1 MRRLFLMMCVVALS
15 AIGYRAVA
23 DQPDPYW
30 ENPEMFAE
38 NKLPAKATFTPYLT
52 TEAATERGDSELVMD
67 ISGEWRFNWTKTP
80 AERPEGFWAE
90 EYDDSKW
97 TTIKVPGNWEV
108 EGFGV
113 PIYTNVTYPYPMNPP
128 YIPHDDNPTGCYR
141 HTFTLPS
148 EWNGRDVI
156 LHFESGLAAM
166 HLWLNGHKVG
176 YSEGTKTAVEFDIT
190 PYIKAGDNTLA
201 IEGYRWSDGS
211 YLEDQDFWRLSG
223 FDRKVKVYSV
233 AKTRI
238 ADMFVVGD
246 LDKSYRNG
254 LYNATVTIANNNDKA
269 FNGSVELQLLDKAG
283 KAVAK
288 FSKSIALD
296 AGAKGDIDFERTIPK
311 VKKWSHE

>member
-1 MRRLFLMMCVVALS
+1 
-15 AIGYRAVA
+15 
-23 DQPDPYW
+23 
-30 ENPEMFAE
+30 
-38 NKLPAKATFTPYLT
+38 
-52 TEAATERGDSELVMD
+52 
-67 ISGEWRFNWTKTP
+67 
-80 AERPEGFWAE
+80 
-90 EYDDSKW
+90 
-97 TTIKVPGNWEV
+97 
-108 EGFGV
+108 
-113 PIYTNVTYPYPMNPP
+113 MNPP

-141 HTFTLPS
+141 HTFSLPS

-283 KAVAK
+283 KEP
-288 FSKSIALD
+288 
-296 AGAKGDIDFERTIPK
+296 GFEKI
-311 VKKWSHE
+311 

>member
-1 MRRLFLMMCVVALS
+1 M
-15 AIGYRAVA
+15 
-23 DQPDPYW
+23 P
-30 ENPEMFAE
+30 
-38 NKLPAKATFTPYLT
+38 
-52 TEAATERGDSELVMD
+52 
-67 ISGEWRFNWTKTP
+67 
-80 AERPEGFWAE
+80 
-90 EYDDSKW
+90 
-97 TTIKVPGNWEV
+97 VPGNWEV

-141 HTFTLPS
+141 HTFSLPS

-296 AGAKGDIDFERTIPK
+296 AGAKGDIAFERTIAKAMLKP
-311 VKKWSHE
+311 